1 MENESYCGCETEFML
16 FCTADRVGECNLE
29 NVERLHG
36 SALYF
41 CPLTEKNRDMDS
53 GGTNLRIEKAKLV
66 VAGLAMAAVCMIAPH
81 TARAA
86 VPEAQMD
93 GVMGQSLEDE
103 TVYNDTLDS
112 PMLGSPIA
120 LFSAI
125 ATQAISTSYTDD
137 FLGSSFVEEGVY
149 TSATYYHRADYE
161 DYQLLNGIDVS
172 WWQAKDKKTTLLDW
186 EKAHDA
192 GIDFAFVRVGSRD
205 SSDGSIYEDTA
216 ADSHI
221 QAAYEN
227 DINIGLYVF
236 SQALTEKEAQEE
248 AKFALNQIKKY
259 DWDVTL
265 PIVIDRE
272 KGSYNRLTAGKLS
285 KAKETAVCQAFAD
298 TITEAGYQ
306 ASVYASYSW
315 IKSYINT
322 DNLEDCGIWIARYN
336 NTTTSNSKSGTAYD
350 DVPYDYDFWQYSST
364 SKVSGYSGNLDTN
377 FWYKDT
383 SIKTTG
389 LKATAESAS
398 GPIALSWGKAAD
410 DVTGYRVYR
419 YDADQ
424 DKYVYLKSTTSRKYT
439 DEDVTSGK
447 TYQYKVRCYWTI
459 GGMNYYGSY
468 SSVVSVTTPPAKVSN
483 VTTETRSST
492 ALTLNWGKVS
502 GASGYRI
509 YKYNTS
515 SKAYEKVTTISKG
528 STVSYKVTGLS
539 TATEYQFKVR
549 AYKKADGVTI
559 WGSSSSVYKDCTKPA
574 QTKNLKAT
582 TKLSAVTLTWS
593 KVARAGGY
601 QIYRYN
607 STTKKYEKIATVKGN
622 KTFSYKNTGL
632 KKGTTMQYKVRAY
645 KTYNGANYYGA
656 YSGIVSIKIK

>member
-1 MENESYCGCETEFML
+1 MKWT
-16 FCTADRVGECNLE
+16 
-29 NVERLHG
+29 
-36 SALYF
+36 
-41 CPLTEKNRDMDS
+41 
-53 GGTNLRIEKAKLV
+53 KAKII
-66 VAGLAMAAVCMIAPH
+66 VAGLVLSAACVLAPQQL
-81 TARAA
+81 RAA

-93 GVMGQSLEDE
+93 GVMGQSIEDE
-103 TVYNDTLDS
+103 TVYKDDIPAEETQYSL
-112 PMLGSPIA
+112 LR
-120 LFSAI
+120 SAI
-125 ATQAISTSYTDD
+125 SLLSVTSTQAVRTSYTQD
-137 FLGSSFVEEGVY
+137 FEDNSFTTDGDY
-149 TSATYYHRADYE
+149 TSATYYHRSDYE
-161 DYQLLNGIDVS
+161 DYQLINGIDVS
-172 WWQAKDKKTTLLDW
+172 WWQAKNKTTTLLNW
-186 EKAHDA
+186 EEIHNA

-205 SSDGSIYEDTA
+205 SSSGSIYEDTA

-221 QAAYEN
+221 QAALEN
-227 DINIGLYVF
+227 DINIGLYIF
-236 SQALTEKEAQEE
+236 SQALTEKEAREE
-248 AKFALNQIKKY
+248 ANFVLNQIDKY

-285 KAKETAVCQAFAD
+285 KTKETAVCQAFAD
-298 TITEAGYQ
+298 TIVEAGYQ

-322 DNLEDCGIWIARYN
+322 DDLTDCGIWIARYN
-336 NTTTSNSKSGTAYD
+336 NTTTSNTKSGTAYA

-364 SKVSGYSGNLDTN
+364 SRVDGYSGNLDTN

-389 LKATAESAS
+389 LKATAESAT
-398 GPIALSWGKAAD
+398 GPVTLSWSEAAD

-459 GGMNYYGSY
+459 GGTNYYGNY
-468 SSVVSVTTPPAKVSN
+468 SSVISVTTPPEKVTE
-483 VTTETRSST
+483 VDTETRSST
-492 ALTLNWGKVS
+492 YLTLSWKKVS

-528 STVSYKVTGLS
+528 STVSYKITGL
-539 TATEYQFKVR
+539 TAATEYQFKVR
-549 AYKKADGVTI
+549 AYKKTDTGTL
-559 WGSSSSVYKDCTKPA
+559 WGSSSSAYKDCTKPA
-574 QTKNLKAT
+574 QTKNLKAA
-582 TKLSAVTLTWS
+582 TKSSAVTLTWS

-607 STTKKYEKIATVKGN
+607 SKTKKYEKIATVKGN
-622 KTFSYKNTGL
+622 KTFSYKDTKL
-632 KKGTTMQYKVRAY
+632 KKGSTMKYKVRAY
-645 KTYNGANYYGA
+645 KTYNGTNYYGA
-656 YSGIVSIKIK
+656 YSEVVSIKVK